1 MAATDFGALSE
12 AQKRVWSAE
21 IWKAGR
27 DQNFWMSNGF
37 MSAGANSPIQRID
50 NLTET
55 ERGRE
60 CVMQLVADLQG
71 DGIVGDNLLEGS
83 EEAMWNDTI
92 VIKIDQ
98 LRHGVRSKG
107 RMAEQATV
115 IRFRTVGRE
124 KLGFWLADKVDE
136 LMFLTAAGVG
146 YDKKLDGT
154 TRSASQLPSL
164 AFNADVAAPTSG
176 RRMFAGAATSTA
188 SLTAADKMTWNLVV
202 SAQAYAKRKR
212 IKPIRSGGRE
222 YYALLVS
229 TEQMRDLKTDP
240 NYQTIVARAAPRGD
254 SNPLFKNAIAVID
267 GVVIYD
273 HQKVYNT
280 LGLASSSKWGSG
292 GTVDG
297 AQAMMLGAQAL
308 GFAKIGN
315 ADYNESDNTDYK
327 NRPGMAIGTVIGMLK
342 PQFKSL
348 FDLDGS
354 GAATKQD
361 FGVLSIYTAAAP
373 TAV

>member
-1 MAATDFGALSE
+1 MAATDFGALTE
-12 AQKRVWSAE
+12 GKKRLWAAE

-37 MSAGANSPIQRID
+37 MGEGTNSPIQRIND
-50 NLTET
+50 LTET

-83 EEAMWNDTI
+83 EEAMWSDQI

-98 LRHGVRSKG
+98 IRHGVRSKG

-115 IRFRTVGRE
+115 IRFRTNGKE

-136 LMFLTAAGVG
+136 LMFLTAAGVQ

-154 TRSASQLPSL
+154 TRGTSQLPSL
-164 AFNADVAAPTSG
+164 VFNADVTTPTTG
-176 RRMFAGAATSTA
+176 RRMFSGTATSTA
-188 SLTAADKMTWNLVV
+188 TLTASDKMTWNLVV

-222 YYALLVS
+222 HYCLLLS
-229 TEQMRDLKTDP
+229 TEQMRDLKTDT
-240 NYQTIVARAAPRGD
+240 NYQTNVSRAAPRGD
-254 SNPLFKNAIAVID
+254 ANPLFKNAIAVID

-273 HQKVYNT
+273 HQKVFNT
-280 LGLASSSKWGSG
+280 LGLASGSKWGASS
-292 GTVDG
+292 TVDG
-297 AQAMMLGAQAL
+297 AQAMLLGAQAL
-308 GFAKIGN
+308 GFAKIGD
-315 ADYNESDNTDYK
+315 AQFNESDSTDYK

-342 PQFKSL
+342 PRFKSL
-348 FDLDGS
+348 FDLDTN
-354 GAATKQD
+354 GAATTQD
-361 FGVLSIYTAAAP
+361 FGMLSIYTAAAA
-373 TAV
+373 TA